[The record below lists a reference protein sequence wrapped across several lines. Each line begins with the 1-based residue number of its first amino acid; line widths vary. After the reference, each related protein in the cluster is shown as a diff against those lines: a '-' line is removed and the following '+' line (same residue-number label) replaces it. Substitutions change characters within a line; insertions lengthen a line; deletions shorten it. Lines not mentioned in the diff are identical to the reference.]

1 MVLLGVKKIFCA
13 FTKIIL
19 ICFISFL
26 FMLSVSEISSLPN
39 SSGCYLFKDECGRVL
54 YVGKAKNLKKRVS
67 SYFQKKDHDTKTA
80 LLVTLVKNIDFIV
93 TETEAEALLLENNLI
108 KLHSPKFNLDL
119 KDSRRY
125 AYLRLSGDELPILE
139 VARTKDKD
147 GEYFGPFTSGAVR
160 KIVMDTV
167 TRHFRILYKKPSPQ
181 LRKILLQNKED
192 YLKRVAKIK
201 KILNGNVDELIKELE
216 SEMKRNSE
224 ILNYEYA
231 LTLRN
236 QIEALKTLKE
246 KQVMEF
252 TKKIDSNAI
261 NYSVVGWEVYL
272 LVFNIRSG
280 VVEDRQEFVFDYY
293 EGFLGDFLMQFYD
306 STKIPNEIL
315 IPQEFEGIGLVEDF
329 LSKKSGKKVRVLVPK
344 TGDKKELLDFVKKNI
359 TATFF
364 VGNDRTNEL
373 QKALGLEKAPRIIE
387 CFDISHLSGKNTVA
401 SMVTFVDGF
410 SDKSNYRRF
419 RIRSPT
425 LGDDLQAIR
434 EAVRRRYLRV
444 INDKLRKPDLI
455 VIDGGPTQL
464 GAAMQVLGDL
474 KLKVP
479 IISIAKQFEEIYI
492 SNKKEPIRLS
502 KKHKGL
508 QLLQAIRDEA
518 HRFANAY
525 RKILQRKELV
535 GR

>member
-1 MVLLGVKKIFCA
+1 M
-13 FTKIIL
+13 
-19 ICFISFL
+19 IS
-26 FMLSVSEISSLPN
+26 VIEVNSLPN
-39 SSGCYLFKDECGRVL
+39 SSGCYLFKDENRKIL
-54 YVGKAKNLKKRVS
+54 YVGKAKNLKKRVA
-67 SYFQKKDHDTKTA
+67 SYFQKRDHDAKTA
-80 LLVTLVKNIDFIV
+80 LLVSLIKNIDFIV
-93 TETEAEALLLENNLI
+93 TKTEAEALLLENNLI

-125 AYLRLSGDELPILE
+125 AYLRLSEDELPILE
-139 VARTKDKD
+139 VARIRDKG
-147 GEYFGPFTSGAVR
+147 GEYFGPFTSGAIR
-160 KIVMDTV
+160 KVIMDTI
-167 TRHFRILYKKPSPQ
+167 TRHFKILYKKPSPQ
-181 LRKILLQNKED
+181 LRKLMLENKED
-192 YLKRVAKIK
+192 YLARVAKIR
-201 KILNGNVDELIKELE
+201 KIIKGNVDELISELE
-216 SEMKRNSE
+216 REMKKNTQ

-252 TKKIDSNAI
+252 TKTIDSNAI
-261 NYSVVGWEVYL
+261 NYSVVGGELYL
-272 LVFNIRSG
+272 LVFNVRKG

-306 STKIPNEIL
+306 SVKIPSEIL
-315 IPQEFEGIGLVEDF
+315 VPEEFEGPDLVEDF
-329 LSKKSGKKVRVLVPK
+329 LSKKAGHKISILVPK

-364 VGNDRTNEL
+364 AGSERTLEL
-373 QKALGLEKAPRIIE
+373 QKVLGLEKAPRVIE
-387 CFDISHLSGKNTVA
+387 CFDISHLSGTNTVA

-419 RIRSPT
+419 RIRAPT
-425 LGDDLQAIR
+425 SSDDLWAMR
-434 EAVRRRYLRV
+434 EVVKRRYTRV

-464 GAAMQVLGDL
+464 GVAIKVLKEL
-474 KLKVP
+474 KLNIP
-479 IISIAKQFEEIYI
+479 IISLAKQFEEIYLT
-492 SNKKEPIRLS
+492 NKSEAIRLD

-525 RKILQRKELV
+525 RKILKRKEV
-535 GR
+535 FGR